1 MNKTQKKWKS
11 KKEDIS
17 AWLFFFLEI
26 VNLQASKALTILE
39 GASIEYVLSPKQ
51 LALWNWAL
59 SLESKEFS
67 RKDAVAS
74 LQFSSRTVEASIKK
88 LAIKIKG
95 CFSLFLLAKLYQS
108 INSVSSFLTK

>member
-1 MNKTQKKWKS
+1 MRFAKK
-11 KKEDIS
+11 KKKIR
-17 AWLFFFLEI
+17 
-26 VNLQASKALTILE
+26 
-39 GASIEYVLSPKQ
+39 LSPKQ

-88 LAIKIKG
+88 LAGMKKFARMG
-95 CFSLFLLAKLYQS
+95 EGRASRYRVLG
-108 INSVSSFLTK
+108 